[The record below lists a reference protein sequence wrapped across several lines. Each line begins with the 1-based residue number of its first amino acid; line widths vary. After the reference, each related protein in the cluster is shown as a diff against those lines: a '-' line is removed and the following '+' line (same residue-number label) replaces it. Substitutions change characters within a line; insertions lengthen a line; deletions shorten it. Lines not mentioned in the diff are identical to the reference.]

1 MRASALIEWARAH
14 GATALVTPYAPVG
27 LARARIDAASAE
39 LAAEGLT
46 LTMLLRE
53 WDATAWPH
61 ATRGFFS
68 FRERIPALLRT
79 QRIGRDGR

>member
-14 GATALVTPYAPVG
+14 GATAIVTPYAPVG
-27 LARARIDAASAE
+27 PARARLDAASAE
-39 LAAEGLT
+39 LAAEGLP

-61 ATRGFFS
+61 ATRGFFPV
-68 FRERIPALLRT
+68 RERIPALLRT
-79 QRIGRDGR
+79 QRIGPNRR